1 MALTAIPINAG
12 TFFADVRKETIKT
25 GMSVCASVRRRY
37 EWELCGR
44 KFSTLFLYLSDAEDA
59 HAAWKYRQFLF
70 IFIFFTF
77 KFLGIWLSVS
87 ATHRTV
93 YRSF

>member
-1 MALTAIPINAG
+1 
-12 TFFADVRKETIKT
+12 
-25 GMSVCASVRRRY
+25 MSVCASVRRGY

-44 KFSTLFLYLSDAEDA
+44 NFSTLFPNLSDAEDA

-77 KFLGIWLSVS
+77 EFWGIGLSVS

>member
-1 MALTAIPINAG
+1 MALTAIQLMLVL
-12 TFFADVRKETIKT
+12 FFADVRKETIKI

-59 HAAWKYRQFLF
+59 HAA
-70 IFIFFTF
+70 
-77 KFLGIWLSVS
+77 
-87 ATHRTV
+87 
-93 YRSF
+93 